1 MLNPSDLKAALS
13 AKHAQHVVLIHF
25 PIALFMAGAA
35 FDFLA
40 HWTKR
45 QSLAAAAYL
54 NFLVAAVASVPTMI
68 TGLLAWQW
76 QLEGR
81 RLKGALLLHLI
92 FGIAS
97 GALICV
103 VWLIH
108 WSARRAPNQR
118 LLLLCLPLEAL
129 TTALLAVTGHL
140 GGFLSGVNS
149 PA

>member
-1 MLNPSDLKAALS
+1 MLNPFDLRTALT

-25 PIALFMAGAA
+25 PIALFIAGAA

-45 QSLAAAAYL
+45 QSLAAAAYC
-54 NFLVAAVASVPTMI
+54 NFLAAAVVSVPTMI

-76 QLEGR
+76 QLEGQ
-81 RLKGALLLHLI
+81 RLKGTLLLHLI

-97 GALICV
+97 GTLICV

-108 WSARRAPNQR
+108 WSARRAQNEKLR
-118 LLLLCLPLEAL
+118 LFCLPLEAL
-129 TTALLAVTGHL
+129 TAVLLAVTGHL
-140 GGFLSGVNS
+140 GGFLSGVNGQG
-149 PA
+149 